1 MAIRHL
7 CSADVWSP
15 EVRTTGDGGFFG
27 LWKPENPAQGPR
39 GHPAGLQRA
48 LGSRGVMWRR
58 VPRPWIHRRTPA
70 RRFRFTLAHSRDA
83 NLKSPPGY
91 PRRCSIQSAF
101 LICPLLTILG
111 LKASELGVCRKTLN
125 RKFKKQII

>member
-58 VPRPWIHRRTPA
+58 VGGWETS
-70 RRFRFTLAHSRDA
+70 TLK
-83 NLKSPPGY
+83 N
-91 PRRCSIQSAF
+91 SIIESQITLQTLWQS
-101 LICPLLTILG
+101 LLMVSL
-111 LKASELGVCRKTLN
+111 L
-125 RKFKKQII
+125 

>member
-58 VPRPWIHRRTPA
+58 VDDW
-70 RRFRFTLAHSRDA
+70 
-83 NLKSPPGY
+83 
-91 PRRCSIQSAF
+91 
-101 LICPLLTILG
+101 
-111 LKASELGVCRKTLN
+111 RKTLALEPAIPGSGLLHCETPTKCELP
-125 RKFKKQII
+125 R